1 MTESWSLP
9 GKLSVDPQNLER
21 LRELTRKIG
30 ERLQRETDAI
40 SHGMT
45 AEIAAAVGELD
56 DRAMRDA
63 LHSSVTDNV
72 EVMIDQLA
80 HSKEVSDLPSL
91 PHAHRYAEEL
101 ARQDVPESSLRR
113 AYHVGS
119 HYLLARIFDQVQEID
134 CPPHEQPPLYRHL
147 AGWLYQYIDAI
158 TRQVIAT
165 YQEEQRSSHERAAR
179 TTFTWVNRVLEAED
193 VSPREFS
200 AATKYRLDQVHV
212 ACRVWVDDRADQP
225 AHTPA
230 LAPLIDQVR
239 AMLGVRDDP
248 LVVVTGRRE
257 ADVWFGGVHRV
268 DTRAFDSV
276 VASAGGY
283 RLAFGSPGFGPDGFR
298 ASRSQAH
305 QASRIAHVASDPTA
319 RVTSYADEGI
329 PVISRL
335 IDDLPATRAWVHDV
349 LGELAVDSDAAA
361 RQRDTVRVFLESA
374 FSYSATASQLMLH
387 RNSIRYRLEK
397 ASLQLG
403 RGVADKPLDTQLALA
418 LCRVLGSVVL
428 VPESRPG
435 TAGASSP
442 ARE

>member
-80 HSKEVSDLPSL
+80 YTKEVPDLPSM
-91 PHAHRYAEEL
+91 PYAHRYAEEL
-101 ARQDVPESSLRR
+101 AREDVPESALRR

-165 YQEEQRSSHERAAR
+165 YQEEKRSSHERAAR
-179 TTFTWVNRVLEAED
+179 TIFTWVNRVLQAED
-193 VSPREFS
+193 VSPIDFAS
-200 AATKYRLDQVHV
+200 ATGHRLDQVHV
-212 ACRVWVDDRADQP
+212 GCRVWIEDPADP
-225 AHTPA
+225 ADPA
-230 LAPLIDQVR
+230 EHVPVLSRVIDLVGVQ
-239 AMLGVRDDP
+239 LGCGQEP
-248 LVVVTGRRE
+248 LVVDTGRRE
-257 ADVWFGGVHRV
+257 ADVWFGRGRNSSAVDAGVI
-268 DTRAFDSV
+268 DSIARA
-276 VASAGGY
+276 AHGA
-283 RLAFGSPGFGPDGFR
+283 RIAFGAPGKGAEGFR
-298 ASRSQAH
+298 RTRSQAH
-305 QASRIAHVASDPTA
+305 QAARIAHVATGTGSH
-319 RVTSYADEGI
+319 VLSYAQEGI
-329 PVISRL
+329 PVIARL
-335 IDDLPATRAWVHDV
+335 TDDLAATRRWVWEV
-349 LGELAVDSDAAA
+349 LGDLAEDSEKSA
-361 RQRDTVRVFLESA
+361 RQRETVRVFLESA
-374 FSYSATASQLMLH
+374 FSYSATASQLLLH
-387 RNSIRYRLEK
+387 RNTIRYRLHK
-397 ASLQLG
+397 AEEQLQ
-403 RGVADKPLDTQLALA
+403 RGVTDKPLDTQLALA

-428 VPESRPG
+428 VPERP
-435 TAGASSP
+435 AVPRAD
-442 ARE
+442 